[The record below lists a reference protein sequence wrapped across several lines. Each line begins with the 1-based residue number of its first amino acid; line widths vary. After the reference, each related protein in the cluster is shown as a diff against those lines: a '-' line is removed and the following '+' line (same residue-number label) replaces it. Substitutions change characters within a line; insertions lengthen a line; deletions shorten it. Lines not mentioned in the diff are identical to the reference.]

1 MNINPRPRSS
11 ERGGA
16 RLKFLIVA
24 AIIASVAYEGYQFIP
39 VFYLDYQLKD
49 LMQHDV
55 DSAVALGKP
64 ADWVK
69 DQLVKNSADY
79 SIPPNAVITP
89 QLQENRM
96 EVRVQFARPIEWCPG
111 FTYDY
116 GFDHTA
122 KSATFLSIK

>member
-1 MNINPRPRSS
+1 MDKTTVRRS

-24 AIIASVAYEGYQFIP
+24 AIIASIAYEGYQFIP

-55 DSAVALGKP
+55 DTALATGKG

-69 DQLVKNSADY
+69 EQLLKSSAEY
-79 SIPPNAVITP
+79 SIPANAVITP
-89 QLQENRM
+89 QVQDNRM

-111 FTYDY
+111 LVYDY
-116 GFDHTA
+116 AFDHTA
-122 KSATFLSIK
+122 KSTTFLLGK